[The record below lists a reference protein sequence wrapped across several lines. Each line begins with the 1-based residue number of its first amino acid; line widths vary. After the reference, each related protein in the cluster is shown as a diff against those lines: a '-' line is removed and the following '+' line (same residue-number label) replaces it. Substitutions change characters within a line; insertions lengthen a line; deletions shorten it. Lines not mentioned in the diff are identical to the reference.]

1 MKRVV
6 GMPGDFVLSGT
17 PGVGEERMVQVGDNL
32 PYITHQIEAAL
43 IRRTTS

>member
-17 PGVGEERMVQVGDNL
+17 PGVGDERMVQVGDDL
-32 PYITHQIEAAL
+32 PNIMTRLKRH
-43 IRRTTS
+43 